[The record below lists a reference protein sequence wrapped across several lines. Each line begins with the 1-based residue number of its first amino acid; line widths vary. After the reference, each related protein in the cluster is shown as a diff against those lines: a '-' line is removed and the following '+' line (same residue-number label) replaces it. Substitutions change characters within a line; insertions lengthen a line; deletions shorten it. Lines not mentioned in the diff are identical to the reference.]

1 MVPLTIPGPVLVAV
15 DGSQDAYVAASAA
28 ADLVAATGGH
38 LHLVHVVREPAEE
51 WGMPVE
57 ALLTFRRRRA
67 RRIIADHAAQVEEL
81 NVDVAESHL
90 VEGNPVDGILDVA
103 HDVGAAL
110 IVVGSRG
117 RSERRVPLLGSVA
130 DSLVHHSPIALLVLR
145 GAESWPPHHVVI
157 GDDGSG
163 GAAAAARLGAVI
175 AQATGASILLVRAL
189 PDLAHVLEQ
198 PRMLDG
204 DRAAEI
210 RTCIDSS
217 LGDRATS
224 LAAIAAVPISR
235 RVVIDDAAGALTV
248 AAREPAGTGMV
259 AVGRRGLGRVQR
271 LRLGSV
277 SLAVLHAA
285 PGAVL
290 VVPEADG

>member
-1 MVPLTIPGPVLVAV
+1 VAPPTIPGPVLVAV

-28 ADLVAATGGH
+28 ADLVAATGAP

-67 RRIIADHAAQVEEL
+67 RRIIADHAAQENEL

-90 VEGNPVDGILDVA
+90 VDGNPVDGILDVA
-103 HDVGAAL
+103 HEIGAAL
-110 IVVGSRG
+110 VVVGSRG
-117 RSERRVPLLGSVA
+117 RRQRHTPLLGSVA
-130 DSLVHHSPIALLVLR
+130 EGLVHHSTIALLVLR
-145 GAESWPPHHVVI
+145 GAESWPPQQVVV
-157 GDDGSG
+157 GDDGSAG
-163 GAAAAARLGAVI
+163 SAAAGRLGAAI
-175 AQATGASILLVRAL
+175 AQATGASIVLVRAL

-198 PRMLDG
+198 PSVLDAA
-204 DRAAEI
+204 RTAEI
-210 RTCIDSS
+210 RAAID
-217 LGDRATS
+217 TS
-224 LAAIAAVPISR
+224 LSDRVTRLATVARVPINR
-235 RVVIDDAAGALTV
+235 RIVIDDAADSLV
-248 AAREPAGTGMV
+248 QAARETGAGLV

-277 SLAVLHAA
+277 SIAVLHAA

-290 VVPEADG
+290 VVPVGG